1 MQYRKFGKHD
11 IEVSL
16 LGFGAMRL
24 PILDGD
30 EAKID
35 EDRAIEMIRY
45 AIDHG
50 VNYVDTAYPYHKGS
64 SEYLVGKAL
73 KDGYRERVFLATKS
87 PVWLVESHDDFER
100 FLDEQLQKLDTDRID
115 MYLLHALNKKRWE
128 KVRNLNAFEFLE
140 KAREEGKIRYIGF
153 SFHDD
158 FRAFR
163 EIIDSYD
170 WDFCQ
175 IQLNYMDE
183 HYQAGVRGLKYAG
196 SKNIAVIIMEPLKGG
211 KLARPPE
218 RVKKIFEES
227 GRDWSPVEWAFRW
240 VGNFKEVSVILSGMS
255 TLEQVMDN
263 VRIMDRILPNSLTE
277 EDLNTIR
284 KVQNCY
290 RDMMLINC
298 TECGYCMPCANG
310 VDIPGIFRLYNEAH
324 IYNALE
330 DAKRAYQW
338 FQNDRKDASQCIE
351 CGDCEKVCPQ
361 RLKIRELLKKVDKEL
376 KAVEDA

>member
-240 VGNFKEVSVILSGMS
+240 VGNFKEVSVIHEHFR
-255 TLEQVMDN
+255 T
-263 VRIMDRILPNSLTE
+263 
-277 EDLNTIR
+277 
-284 KVQNCY
+284 
-290 RDMMLINC
+290 
-298 TECGYCMPCANG
+298 GYG
-310 VDIPGIFRLYNEAH
+310 
-324 IYNALE
+324 
-330 DAKRAYQW
+330 
-338 FQNDRKDASQCIE
+338 
-351 CGDCEKVCPQ
+351 
-361 RLKIRELLKKVDKEL
+361 
-376 KAVEDA
+376 